1 MVDCVR
7 VKARDV
13 EKFVGKFPI
22 WVEYHIERIVD
33 KLDGMD
39 EQKRDRLLLEETAKL
54 DRFCEILCTTNKNHI
69 EAENEVY
76 GDTRQFYTLM
86 KRKNEARR
94 KFLAR
99 MEETR
104 EKERLKEE
112 KMREEQEKLRKEME
126 EPDENFPDKR
136 LYLENDLTY
145 KMREKLIQMGY
156 KRLKTSPFGDSGAAY
171 YWVNTRYNESKEHA
185 FFCYLIQSEVEEKA
199 DSVTLLTNY
208 GPDVEFKYNERI
220 YCFDVETGKNLAR
233 NKTMIERKFLGY
245 KERYF
250 KSFIFITNK
259 RLKYRYSKYGTV
271 VTRATLKKTLESIF
285 R

>member
-1 MVDCVR
+1 
-7 VKARDV
+7 
-13 EKFVGKFPI
+13 
-22 WVEYHIERIVD
+22 
-33 KLDGMD
+33 
-39 EQKRDRLLLEETAKL
+39 
-54 DRFCEILCTTNKNHI
+54 
-69 EAENEVY
+69 
-76 GDTRQFYTLM
+76 
-86 KRKNEARR
+86 
-94 KFLAR
+94 
-99 MEETR
+99 
-104 EKERLKEE
+104 
-112 KMREEQEKLRKEME
+112 ME

-171 YWVNTRYNESKEHA
+171 YWVQTRYNESKEHA

-208 GPDVEFKYNERI
+208 GPDVEFEYNERG

-233 NKTMIERKFLGY
+233 NKAMIERKFLKY